1 MEMENTLTAAYMP
14 FTYLSEPTARIL
26 TALVG
31 PVVVYRPLKT
41 NIPESLGALASQ
53 GLVEIRTPITRDDD
67 RLRAALAEF
76 TDWARMNP
84 GKTTPGT
91 GFLSQRQG
99 DIPFFDETV
108 INRIRSDIN
117 RYGQSDHPAD
127 LEAAET
133 EAEFSARLFLALAQE
148 NDLATDRLD
157 DDLNR
162 FKALENVLLDTLK
175 DADEAGFNR
184 QAFGAAIWRDDP
196 GAKLTG
202 QRVRAWAALAVADA
216 VLPELLITTSRAVID
231 TLLDT
236 HGETLHLE
244 RLADIRLPIP
254 PAGTAPGLGKMLVD
268 LANRESLPSADLSS
282 IASPAAGAVSG
293 PAATVTLFCAAN
305 QAPATVIRRLAPASL
320 APSGENETPKS
331 VCHTL
336 IILVES

>member
-1 MEMENTLTAAYMP
+1 MKIVYMP
-14 FTYLSEPTARIL
+14 FTYISESTARLL

-31 PVVVYRPLKT
+31 PLVVYRPLKT
-41 NIPESLGALASQ
+41 SVPESLGVLVSQ

-84 GKTTPGT
+84 GKTTPGA
-91 GFLSQRQG
+91 GFYSQRG
-99 DIPFFDETV
+99 GEIPFFDETA

-117 RYGQSDHPAD
+117 RYRPSDGQAD
-127 LEAAET
+127 LETDAT

-175 DADEAGFNR
+175 DADEAGFDR
-184 QAFGAAIWRDDP
+184 QAFGTAIWRDDP
-196 GAKLTG
+196 GAALTG
-202 QRVRAWAALAVADA
+202 QRVRAWATLAVADA
-216 VLPELLITTSRAVID
+216 VPADLLITTSRAVID
-231 TLLDT
+231 MLLDT
-236 HGETLHLE
+236 HGEALHFQ
-244 RLADIRLPIP
+244 RRADIRLPIP
-254 PAGTAPGLGKMLVD
+254 PTGTVPVLGNMLAD
-268 LANRESLPSADLSS
+268 LATRESLLLTDRAS
-282 IASPAAGAVSG
+282 IVPPAADAASG
-293 PAATVTLFCAAN
+293 PAVNVTLIGAAN
-305 QAPATVIRRLAPASL
+305 LTPATVIQRMAPASI
-320 APSGENETPKS
+320 APSGENEKPKS